1 MGGEDTGYMLGCK
14 MFPGVRGA
22 GPDWSCGRPTTG
34 RPSPAP
40 GEATS
45 SPVQS
50 SPVQSSLET
59 ESSVWCFSSHCPV
72 VGRIRSSGHNR
83 FNCFLCNFD
92 LCESC
97 VYRKAQRPSL
107 VGNILK
113 TFIFLLPKQ
122 TYIMYHLDE
131 RVELRKLG
139 KSVLGLEE
147 EQRRNRQSWLFP
159 PTAPVIEEEEPPPS
173 YQQAVTASPLPV
185 WILQFYE

>member
-1 MGGEDTGYMLGCK
+1 

-22 GPDWSCGRPTTG
+22 GPDWSCGPPTTG
-34 RPSPAP
+34 HPSPAP

-113 TFIFLLPKQ
+113 TFIFLALKTNLYYVPSWWEGWAQ
-122 TYIMYHLDE
+122 E
-131 RVELRKLG
+131 AGEVRSG
-139 KSVLGLEE
+139 SGGGAEE
-147 EQRRNRQSWLFP
+147 EQTELALPSHRSSYWGGGTSPVL
-159 PTAPVIEEEEPPPS
+159 PTGCHCLTTPS
-173 YQQAVTASPLPV
+173 LNITVL
-185 WILQFYE
+185 WIKNNHYF

>member
-1 MGGEDTGYMLGCK
+1 

-34 RPSPAP
+34 HPSPAP

-50 SPVQSSLET
+50 SLET
-59 ESSVWCFSSHCPV
+59 ESSVWRLRVQSGVSALTARWSGESGPVGTTDSTVSSVTLTCV
-72 VGRIRSSGHNR
+72 KAVSTGRLNVPHWLG
-83 FNCFLCNFD
+83 
-92 LCESC
+92 
-97 VYRKAQRPSL
+97 
-107 VGNILK
+107 
-113 TFIFLLPKQ
+113 IFWRHLFFWLSKQ
-122 TYIMYHLDE
+122 TYIIYHLDE